1 MRPFIAPGATASAN
15 TQNSALIA
23 QLTQPSSSLGLNVAA
38 FSQRLDVA
46 GNNVMAANQQQ
57 QQQQLTQQQQQLR
70 LTMGAFRNSLT
81 VLPVLSQYGTL
92 VSKAASSV
100 K

>member
-38 FSQRLDVA
+38 FSQRLDA